1 MTFQRLGMV
10 LTVVNF
16 GLLMFLLVVPA
27 QIRPAVA
34 EDVAPV
40 LRGRALEII
49 DGRGRVRA
57 SIKIE
62 PANPTVTLPRG
73 KTSPETVSLRL
84 SDQNGRPEVKLG
96 ASEHGAGVGFVGD
109 NDATQVL
116 LQADG
121 TVASLKLTN
130 KDGRALLFKP

>member
-1 MTFQRLGMV
+1 MNSRRLAIILTF
-10 LTVVNF
+10 VNL
-16 GLLMFLLVVPA
+16 GLLMFVLILLA
-27 QIRPAVA
+27 QIRSAA
-34 EDVAPV
+34 TLDVPPV

-49 DGRGRVRA
+49 DGQGRVRA
-57 SIKIE
+57 SIRLE
-62 PANPTVTLPRG
+62 QAS
-73 KTSPETVSLRL
+73 KTYPEMVLLRL
-84 SDQNGRPEVKLG
+84 IDPNGRPEVKLG
-96 ASEHGAGVGFVGD
+96 ASEHGGGVGFVGD